1 MRYASCSEIRLKGP
15 QKFSGPLP
23 KPQGMVQ
30 EIAVLAYPA
39 PQFEDQKIPERER
52 TTNSVTFASTAPVTV
67 RSLTLEVLKKSWGK
81 VNLEISEDGKT
92 YRKITT
98 FMINRGKPDPN
109 VGPIPL
115 APVVVSI
122 PPAEGKFFRLTFP
135 EVPKGKRI
143 QRVSSDELGEI
154 RLSSALRN
162 GSVYEKQLAKLNED
176 GMPMFDYYM
185 WPAQPASAEAGQA
198 IPEKEVRNLSSRL
211 KPDGTLE
218 WEVPPGEW
226 IVQRIGM
233 APTDTKNFPAPPEAT
248 GPEVDKLNRNLVKHH
263 FDSYIGK
270 LLASMP
276 EKERTA
282 FKYVVADSYEKGSQ
296 NWTDGFAEIFRK
308 RYGYDP
314 LPWLATLT
322 GRVVENPEKS
332 DRFLW
337 DLRRLVADRI
347 AYEYVGGL
355 RDLSHKHGLS
365 LWLENYGT
373 WGFPAEFLQYG
384 GQTDEVSGEF
394 WVDKHIGHLEIR
406 CAASAAHIYGKKRVW
421 CESYTGGPLFMNTPR
436 ELKTVGDWSF
446 SEGISQAIL
455 HLFFHQSVDKRGPGI
470 MAGFGTEFNHHN
482 TWWNLAMK
490 PWVDYQRKCSVML
503 QAGYP
508 VADVAYFIGED
519 TPKMTGIRK
528 PAVPAG
534 YDYDFIN
541 AEVIQ
546 NRLSVKDGR
555 LVLPE
560 GTSYRVLVLP
570 PVETMRPE
578 VLRKIKAL
586 VEAGAT
592 VVGPAPK
599 KSPSMENY
607 PTCDQE
613 VEALVKELWDTGK
626 IRVVKD
632 LGTLLPCGPD
642 VVVPPGVV
650 WKHRTDGDRD
660 IYFIANQND
669 KARDEKISFRVKGKE
684 PELWWP
690 ESGKTDPAQSFQLQ
704 GDRVEVPLHLEPLT
718 SVFVVFEKPATQDRV
733 AAQVPKPSSQE
744 ITGPWEVQF
753 GEKTVTFDKLM
764 PWPEHA
770 DSEIKY
776 YSGEAVYRK
785 EFEVPAVK
793 PGTVLDLGG
802 VNAVAKVTLNGQDM
816 GTLWKPPYRIDISRG
831 LKTGKNALAI
841 TVVHTW
847 NNRIVGDAQPGA
859 TPSIFFNRKVIR
871 LATND
876 LQPSGLLGPV
886 ILETA
891 K

>member
-1 MRYASCSEIRLKGP
+1 
-15 QKFSGPLP
+15 
-23 KPQGMVQ
+23 
-30 EIAVLAYPA
+30 
-39 PQFEDQKIPERER
+39 
-52 TTNSVTFASTAPVTV
+52 
-67 RSLTLEVLKKSWGK
+67 
-81 VNLEISEDGKT
+81 
-92 YRKITT
+92 
-98 FMINRGKPDPN
+98 
-109 VGPIPL
+109 
-115 APVVVSI
+115 
-122 PPAEGKFFRLTFP
+122 
-135 EVPKGKRI
+135 
-143 QRVSSDELGEI
+143 
-154 RLSSALRN
+154 
-162 GSVYEKQLAKLNED
+162 
-176 GMPMFDYYM
+176 
-185 WPAQPASAEAGQA
+185 
-198 IPEKEVRNLSSRL
+198 
-211 KPDGTLE
+211 
-218 WEVPPGEW
+218 
-226 IVQRIGM
+226 
-233 APTDTKNFPAPPEAT
+233 
-248 GPEVDKLNRNLVKHH
+248 
-263 FDSYIGK
+263 
-270 LLASMP
+270 
-276 EKERTA
+276 
-282 FKYVVADSYEKGSQ
+282 
-296 NWTDGFAEIFRK
+296 
-308 RYGYDP
+308 
-314 LPWLATLT
+314 
-322 GRVVENPEKS
+322 
-332 DRFLW
+332 
-337 DLRRLVADRI
+337 
-347 AYEYVGGL
+347 
-355 RDLSHKHGLS
+355 
-365 LWLENYGT
+365 
-373 WGFPAEFLQYG
+373 
-384 GQTDEVSGEF
+384 
-394 WVDKHIGHLEIR
+394 
-406 CAASAAHIYGKKRVW
+406 
-421 CESYTGGPLFMNTPR
+421 
-436 ELKTVGDWSF
+436 
-446 SEGISQAIL
+446 
-455 HLFFHQSVDKRGPGI
+455 

-690 ESGKTDPAQSFQLQ
+690 EVGKIEPVSAFKLQ
-704 GDRVEVPLHLEPLT
+704 GDRTEVTLHLEPLT

-733 AAQVPKPSSQE
+733 AAQIPKIFAQE

-753 GEKTVTFDKLM
+753 DEKKVTFEKLV
-764 PWPEHA
+764 PWPENT
-770 DSEIKY
+770 DPDVKY

-785 EFEVPAVK
+785 EFEVLAVK
-793 PGTVLDLGG
+793 PGTVLDLGE
-802 VNAVAKVTLNGQDM
+802 VNAVAKVVLNGKDL
-816 GTLWKPPYRIDISRG
+816 GVFWKPPYRIDISRG
-831 LKTGKNALAI
+831 LQAGKNTLEI
-841 TVVHTW
+841 TVVNAW

-859 TPSIFFNRKVIR
+859 KPTVFAYRKIR
-871 LATND
+871 IATD
-876 LQPSGLLGPV
+876 PLQPSGLLGPV
-886 ILETA
+886 KIIEET
-891 K
+891 KP